1 MIKIPR
7 NKKSKNDPDSI
18 KRNILIKKNPF
29 FKWVNF
35 SECLLSI
42 FSSITLFIPLILSG
56 LLTHFTNQNYI
67 ILTSILSSVILN
79 ILFNIYVFSGND
91 IRDIRSMKNRFS
103 EIKDVNVPLIIQ
115 IPTSLLC
122 IYTSYIINP
131 FLSYGIFISISSI
144 LLISISYFDF
154 IKSKYYS
161 VKKNEIRD
169 YRLKKI
175 RRNIK

>member
-1 MIKIPR
+1 MVKIPR
-7 NKKSKNDPDSI
+7 NKKFKNDFDSI

-29 FKWVNF
+29 FKWINF

-56 LLTHFTNQNYI
+56 LLTHLTNQNYI
-67 ILTSILSSVILN
+67 ILISILSSVILN

-91 IRDIRSMKNRFS
+91 IRDIRSIKNRFS

-131 FLSYGIFISISSI
+131 FLSYIIFISISSI
-144 LLISISYFDF
+144 LLILMSYFDF
-154 IKSKYYS
+154 IKSEYYS

-169 YRLKKI
+169 YRLKRI